1 MVKDRPLVSVV
12 AISFNQAEFVLETL
26 DSILKQDYGH
36 IELIVCDDFSKDGT
50 PALIEQWLT
59 EHSGRFHRTRLIAS
73 PINQGVCKNLAQG
86 MAEATGEWIKP
97 IACDDLL
104 CEDAISKFVAHAQD
118 AGCELIFSQMTLF
131 QGHGASVRIFGNY
144 LNDARS
150 ALVQGQPAALL
161 RNIRNDN
168 FLPAPSAFY
177 SRALLQRVGG
187 IDTSFKHMDDWPLW
201 LRMLPQ
207 VAVVGW
213 LDKPLVLYRISDKAI
228 SQKRAAGPIG
238 ALLYADQEHLHETL
252 QKPFLG
258 GLDRWHLRLQAW
270 RKHLVFKHLGNSW
283 TAYRLLMPLQ
293 ILSLRTWG
301 SVFLRVARLLAQV
314 RDNALPLARGAY
326 YFGPTGL
333 RHRVRVFGRIEL
345 RIPRS
350 RVVLGQGV
358 VIHAGVTLTGNKNGA
373 DTITLGSFS
382 TLEKNSYLNAHGG
395 GIMLGEHVHVGVGCV
410 MQGLGG
416 LRVGKNTMFGPYA
429 QVYTSNHRSS
439 KPSLP
444 RHLLG
449 ERPRPVA
456 IGSNCWVGA
465 NCVVLP
471 GAKVLDESVIPA
483 GEVLHRER
491 SPMPAGTPAAATTR
505 ASAFSD

>member
-1 MVKDRPLVSVV
+1 MVKDLPLVSVV

-59 EHSGRFHRTRLIAS
+59 EHAARFHRTLLIAS
-73 PINQGVCKNLAQG
+73 PVNQGVCKNLALG

-104 CEDAISKFVAHAQD
+104 CQDAISKFVAHAREAD
-118 AGCELIFSQMTLF
+118 CELLFSQMTLF
-131 QGHGASVRIFGNY
+131 HGHGASARLFGNY
-144 LNDARS
+144 LDDARS
-150 ALVQGQPAALL
+150 AQVRGLPAALL
-161 RNIRNDN
+161 QSIRNDN

-177 SRALLQRVGG
+177 SHALLQRVGG

-207 VAVVGW
+207 VSAVGW
-213 LDKPLVLYRISDKAI
+213 LDKPLVLYRISDKSI
-228 SQKRAAGPIG
+228 SQKRAAKPIG
-238 ALLYADQEHLHETL
+238 ALLYADQQHLHETL

-258 GLDRWHLRLQAW
+258 GLDRWHLGLQAW
-270 RKHLVFKHLGNSW
+270 RKHWVFNHLGNSW

-293 ILSLRTWG
+293 FLSPRTWG
-301 SVFLRVARLLAQV
+301 SVFARVSRLLGQV
-314 RDNALPLARGAY
+314 WDNALPLARGLY

-333 RHRVRVFGRIEL
+333 RRRVRVFGRIEL

-350 RVVLGQGV
+350 RVVLGRRV
-358 VIHAGVTLTGNKNGA
+358 VIHAGVALTGNKGGT
-373 DTITLGSFS
+373 DTITIGHQS

-395 GIMLGEHVHVGVGCV
+395 SIVVGEQVHVGVGCV
-410 MQGLGG
+410 MQGRGG
-416 LRVGKNTMFGPYA
+416 LKVGKHTMFGPYA
-429 QVYTSNHRSS
+429 QVYTSNHRTSA
-439 KPSLP
+439 PSLP

-449 ERPRPVA
+449 ERPRAVS
-456 IGSNCWVGA
+456 IGDNCWIGA
-465 NCVVLP
+465 NCIVLP
-471 GAKVLDESVIPA
+471 GARIDDESIVPA
-483 GEVLHRER
+483 GEIVRR
-491 SPMPAGTPAAATTR
+491 IAMPSM
-505 ASAFSD
+505 SAPPSESRP